1 MPVDEFLSKFFGKMT
16 IERLTDIIKPA
27 FALNLD
33 SIDTRKNKIKNNI
46 REYVREVT
54 DYGTKGNKIRFLA
67 TALDGSGVKK
77 IVTVKVK

>member
-1 MPVDEFLSKFFGKMT
+1 MFFVTKKCRIYAACGVSQT
-16 IERLTDIIKPA
+16 P
-27 FALNLD
+27 
-33 SIDTRKNKIKNNI
+33 I

-54 DYGTKGNKIRFLA
+54 YYGTKGNKIRFLA